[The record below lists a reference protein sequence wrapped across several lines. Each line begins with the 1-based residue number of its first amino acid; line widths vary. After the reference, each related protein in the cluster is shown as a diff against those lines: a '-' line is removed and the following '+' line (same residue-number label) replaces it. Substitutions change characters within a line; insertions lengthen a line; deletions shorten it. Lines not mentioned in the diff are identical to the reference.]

1 MRDDESGR
9 GGGPGEGVT
18 GDDLDDELAATGAT
32 AGGVDRDMGGTAT
45 GGAEEIEGADLGVAA
60 AGGALGSD
68 LGGGTTGGR
77 TSFDDVPVDTDD
89 VDAGTAGGLAAGGG
103 RVAGGPLGGAGAS
116 GARDVGG
123 DAGGGAT
130 GGEPDRDPGGRGAD
144 S

>member
-1 MRDDESGR
+1 MRDHESGR
-9 GGGPGEGVT
+9 GSTAGGGMT
-18 GDDLDDELAATGAT
+18 GDELEDELAATGET
-32 AGGVDRDMGGTAT
+32 GGGVDRDMGGTAT
-45 GGAEEIEGADLGVAA
+45 GGAEAIEGADLGVAA

-89 VDAGTAGGLAAGGG
+89 IDAGTAGGLAAGGG
-103 RVAGGPLGGAGAS
+103 GMAGGPLGGAGTS

-130 GGEPDRDPGGRGAD
+130 GGEPDRDPGGRRAD